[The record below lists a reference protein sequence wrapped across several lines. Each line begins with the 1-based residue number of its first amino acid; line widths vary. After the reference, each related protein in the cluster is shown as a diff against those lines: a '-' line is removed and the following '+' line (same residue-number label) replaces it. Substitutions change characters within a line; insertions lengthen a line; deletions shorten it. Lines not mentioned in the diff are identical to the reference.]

1 MTRAAWERTI
11 TDSAGNVLTGV
22 QIAVFQQD
30 GTTPATIYGQ
40 LSGGAALANP
50 FNTGVQTSAKF
61 YADPGRY
68 VIRAVKDGQTKDFTD
83 VDIADKAIRD
93 DVGTAAYL
101 AATTSNADATP
112 GRAVRVGDYGLG
124 VSASLDMRVIPATEL
139 AAAVDF
145 NNLVKPGWLKVL
157 ANGPIALNAPPATAG
172 GNGFWFLFNIEHI
185 GGTVVQQYAYTYNT
199 PTGAAGS
206 APTPPQVFTRSRYDG
221 TWTAWAQ
228 AQAPAVGQVAFSGSG
243 VNNGAII
250 ESGANASG
258 FYTKFADGTMLA
270 WTDRGGAL
278 GVSAYAGI
286 AGLYAGE
293 FIWTYPVAFAFP
305 PKVFGSGADQSR
317 VGWASSY
324 NVDGNRAYLVY
335 FTATAAVSG
344 LSAQMVAIGRW
355 RA

>member
-68 VIRAVKDGQTKDFTD
+68 VIRAVKDGQTKEFTD

-101 AATTSNADATP
+101 AATTSTADRTV
-112 GRAVRVGDYGLG
+112 GRAMRVGDYGLG
-124 VSASLDMRVIPATEL
+124 VSVRGVVDIFTILTPAQIVANAGDGFLYEGSIQNHGASAPSTFGILSGYITS
-139 AAAVDF
+139 
-145 NNLVKPGWLKVL
+145 
-157 ANGPIALNAPPATAG
+157 ANGYS
-172 GNGFWFLFNIEHI
+172 
-185 GGTVVQQYAYTYNT
+185 YAYQDFTDLYGGKWTRTAQVGGAGWNPWT
-199 PTGAAGS
+199 PNYTGYS
-206 APTPPQVFTRSRYDG
+206 
-221 TWTAWAQ
+221 
-228 AQAPAVGQVAFSGSG
+228 AVGPVSVASG

-250 ESGANASG
+250 ESGSNASG
-258 FYTKFADGTMLA
+258 NFVKFADGTMIA
-270 WTDRGGAL
+270 WADRTGAL
-278 GVSAYAGI
+278 GMSNYTGVS
-286 AGLYAGE
+286 GLHSGE
-293 FIWTYPVAFAFP
+293 FIWAYPVAFAYP
-305 PKVFGSGADQSR
+305 PRVFGSGADQSR

-324 NVDGNRAYLVY
+324 NVDGNRAYMVY
-335 FTATAAVSG
+335 FSASATVSA
-344 LSAQMVAIGRW
+344 LFAQMVAIGRW